1 MPGDLRPRVW
11 VLNGPNLNLLG
22 VREPH
27 LYGTATLAEI
37 ERGLVETGARAGAEV
52 RCFQSNDEGALVS
65 RVQEARTEADGLLV
79 NFGAY
84 SHTSIALRDALT
96 TVALPTIEV
105 HLSNVHAREPFRHVM
120 MTAAACAG
128 AVVGLGPLG
137 YQLALQALL
146 ARLGAMRAPTAGELP
161 PAPLLVPTP

>member
-1 MPGDLRPRVW
+1 MTDRPLVL

-22 VREPH
+22 TREPEI
-27 LYGTATLAEI
+27 YGSATLGEI
-37 ERGLVETGARAGAEV
+37 ERALVEAGARAGAEV
-52 RCFQSNDEGALVS
+52 SCFQSNDEGALVT
-65 RVQEARTEADGLLV
+65 RVQEARGQADGLVV

-96 TVALPTIEV
+96 AVGLPAVEV

-128 AVVGLGPLG
+128 AVVGLGPVG

-146 ARLGAMRAPTAGELP
+146 SRLGAARTTAAGELP
-161 PAPLLVPTP
+161 PAPLLVPASP